1 MGSRKVYSVYH
12 RFDGFAPRWTCP
24 APSPGGG
31 AAAAGRIGPAA
42 AERIL
47 PGGSVLAGPGA
58 VGVARPP
65 VPSRSG
71 AGGLARF
78 EAASAER
85 VRIAGSGVSIVCM
98 SGRTVEN

>member
-1 MGSRKVYSVYH
+1 MLAGPGAVGVARIGVGESGRLL
-12 RFDGFAPRWTCP
+12 
-24 APSPGGG
+24 PS
-31 AAAAGRIGPAA
+31 AFCRRGRIGPAA

-65 VPSRSG
+65 VPSRSI

>member
-1 MGSRKVYSVYH
+1 M
-12 RFDGFAPRWTCP
+12 
-24 APSPGGG
+24 
-31 AAAAGRIGPAA
+31 
-42 AERIL
+42 
-47 PGGSVLAGPGA
+47 LADPGA

-85 VRIAGSGVSIVCM
+85 TNSGVGGLHCIYV
-98 SGRTVEN
+98 GQDRRKLTVLY

>member
-1 MGSRKVYSVYH
+1 M
-12 RFDGFAPRWTCP
+12 
-24 APSPGGG
+24 
-31 AAAAGRIGPAA
+31 
-42 AERIL
+42 
-47 PGGSVLAGPGA
+47 LAGPGA

-65 VPSRSG
+65 VPSRSI